1 MGVAVSSSHVV
12 SAAPSFSGE
21 GLLTLFPCSSVGSL
35 PRGSAHHELLQ
46 RESFARAAVLHKL
59 LQRGLCHE
67 VTAFFGPSHL
77 LRCGVLHGLQG
88 NLCSTVNP
96 PWAAGRQ
103 PAISPRA
110 AGEPLLR
117 RLAGSAGMG
126 VMGGRPSVTPCPCH
140 RAPPHHNPAPQ
151 TLPSLPCEASA
162 SSWIQGMRE
171 VSPVPQKRRG
181 QREAVGQCGSCL
193 VKHRRGRRRGG
204 VSQ

>member
-1 MGVAVSSSHVV
+1 MGVAVSSSHAV
-12 SAAPSFSGE
+12 SAAPSSSGG

-35 PRGSAHHELLQ
+35 SQGSALHKLLQ
-46 RESFARAAVLHKL
+46 HESFARAAVLHKL

-103 PAISPRA
+103 PAVSPRA

-117 RLAGSAGMG
+117 RTSSLCFVTDLG
-126 VMGGRPSVTPCPCH
+126 VCRVVPLTSHSSLRCRSFFQQSSFPFLNMLSQRCYHH
-140 RAPPHHNPAPQ
+140 R
-151 TLPSLPCEASA
+151 
-162 SSWIQGMRE
+162 
-171 VSPVPQKRRG
+171 
-181 QREAVGQCGSCL
+181 
-193 VKHRRGRRRGG
+193 
-204 VSQ
+204 